1 MNSEKNYLNKGVK
14 FITISIPCLFIGPS
28 VIHFGFINKH
38 QPLFFVILIVGIA
51 ICATAMWMLY
61 KGLDFI
67 LKSIFNK

>member
-28 VIHFGFINKH
+28 VIHFGFINKL
-38 QPLFFVILIVGIA
+38 QPLFLVILIIGIA